1 MSGFALVEEGEEG
14 CLFWANVATIS
25 ACHRYNYRSFRQES
39 RTSIRRSPLRSGM
52 ERCTTSMAICRC
64 LSMRRVLWRLSGF
77 LVPQL
82 VINGNATQAE
92 ISRAF
97 GVPLVTV
104 KRYVKLYRE
113 HGAAAF
119 FAPAKKRSGSKLTAE
134 VCQKVQGLLDQGLTV
149 PEVGREVGILSNT
162 LHKAIRAGRLRPGK
176 KKIYPTMR

>member
-14 CLFWANVATIS
+14 CLFCANVATIS
-25 ACHRYNYRSFRQES
+25 ACPRYNYRSFRQES
-39 RTSIRRSPLRSGM
+39 RTSIQRSPLRSGM
-52 ERCTTSMAICRC
+52 ERCTTLTAIYRC
-64 LSMRRVLWRLSGF
+64 LSMRRVLLATFRLFST
-77 LVPQL
+77 QL

-119 FAPAKKRSGSKLTAE
+119 FAPAKK
-134 VCQKVQGLLDQGLTV
+134 
-149 PEVGREVGILSNT
+149 
-162 LHKAIRAGRLRPGK
+162 
-176 KKIYPTMR
+176 

>member
-1 MSGFALVEEGEEG
+1 MSGFALVEEREEG
-14 CLFWANVATIS
+14 CLFCPNVATIS
-25 ACHRYNYRSFRQES
+25 VCHRYSYRSFRQES

-52 ERCTTSMAICRC
+52 ERCTTLMAICPVFVHEKSA
-64 LSMRRVLWRLSGF
+64 LATFRLFST
-77 LVPQL
+77 QL

-119 FAPAKKRSGSKLTAE
+119 FAPAKKRSASKLTAE
-134 VCQKVQGLLDQGLTV
+134 VCQQVQGLLDQGLTM
-149 PEVGREVGILSNT
+149 PEVGREVGILSNR
-162 LHKAIRAGRLRPGK
+162 IF
-176 KKIYPTMR
+176 